1 MKWLQKAYRHQLSED
16 RRYAVC
22 AIGQGQ
28 GVFFEAWR
36 SGKHEDGLLTLK
48 SRDGRTK
55 FETAEQARNCCQ
67 EYESGQRI

>member
-22 AIGQGQ
+22 AIGQGA

-36 SGKHEDGLLTLK
+36 SGKHEDGLKNLETRL
-48 SRDGRTK
+48 
-55 FETAEQARNCCQ
+55 ETAEKARKVCEKDSNS
-67 EYESGQRI
+67 EKRAT